1 MNTSSNFLKDIIY
14 IIKNNY
20 PLRFLLIFLAGN
32 FIAFLE
38 VLSLA
43 SIPVFVGIILS
54 PETFMSYIPFD
65 EYRVY
70 LTNLISNYNF
80 VVILC
85 GLVFTIFI
93 VKNLFLSI
101 LILFEFRTI
110 HKIKKDLTT
119 NF

>member
-20 PLRFLLIFLAGN
+20 PLRFLLILAGN
-32 FIAFLE
+32 FIAFRSFKF
-38 VLSLA
+38 SL
-43 SIPVFVGIILS
+43 IPVFVGIILS

-65 EYRVY
+65 ELRVY

-93 VKNLFLSI
+93 VKNLF
-101 LILFEFRTI
+101 
-110 HKIKKDLTT
+110 
-119 NF
+119 